1 MSNIVEINELYKS
14 YGTIQV
20 LKDVNLNI
28 QEGET
33 YALLGVNGAGKTTTL
48 ECLEGIRKIDRG
60 NIIVSGYDVS
70 KDINEVQKVMGVQ
83 LQSTSLPDQI
93 TPNEAM
99 SLFCAWHKVE
109 FREDLLVRFG
119 MRDYLNKSYHTLS
132 TGRKRRLHLA
142 LALCHRPKIL
152 ILDEPTAGL
161 DVEGRR
167 SLHNE
172 IRQLKKENV
181 TIIMATHDMTE
192 AENLCDRIGILRD
205 GKIIIEGTPL
215 EITSRSTIHSQI
227 LIKTRN
233 ASLLAKN
240 FNDTQ
245 KKLDDGYM
253 SYATNDVSNFLIK
266 LLQFVNEANDD
277 VLDLRVERASLEDIF
292 ISIAG
297 GK

>member
-1 MSNIVEINELYKS
+1 MKNIVEIKSVNKS
-14 YGTIQV
+14 YGTLHV
-20 LKDVNLNI
+20 LKDINLNI
-28 QEGET
+28 KEGET
-33 YALLGVNGAGKTTTL
+33 YALLGVNGAGKTTML
-48 ECLEGIRKIDRG
+48 ECLEGIRKIDSG
-60 NIIVSGYDVS
+60 NIIVNGFDVS
-70 KDINEVQKVMGVQ
+70 KDINKIQKIMGVQ

-93 TPNEAM
+93 TPIEAM

-109 FREDLLVRFG
+109 FREDLLIRYG
-119 MRDYLNKSYHTLS
+119 MKDYLNRPYRTLS

-142 LALCHRPKIL
+142 LALCHRPKLL

-172 IRQLKKENV
+172 IRQLKKENITV
-181 TIIMATHDMTE
+181 IMATHDMSE

-215 EITSRSTIHSQI
+215 EITSKATIYSHI
-227 LIKTRN
+227 TIKTRN
-233 ASLLAKN
+233 ATLLGKDFGNALKE
-240 FNDTQ
+240 
-245 KKLDDGYM
+245 LEDGYM
-253 SYATNDVSNFLIK
+253 CYASNDVSNFLIK
-266 LLQFVNEANDD
+266 LLHFVKETNDE

>member
-1 MSNIVEINELYKS
+1 
-14 YGTIQV
+14 
-20 LKDVNLNI
+20 
-28 QEGET
+28 
-33 YALLGVNGAGKTTTL
+33 
-48 ECLEGIRKIDRG
+48 
-60 NIIVSGYDVS
+60 VSGYDVS

-109 FREDLLVRFG
+109 FREDLLIRFG

-215 EITSRSTIHSQI
+215 EITSRSSIHSRI

-233 ASLLAKN
+233 ASLFGKN

-266 LLQFVNEANDD
+266 L
-277 VLDLRVERASLEDIF
+277 
-292 ISIAG
+292 
-297 GK
+297 